1 MARLKAEERKRLRS
15 STFALPGKREFPLED
30 REHGEK
36 ALQLLPDS
44 HTTPAEKKR
53 VRAAVRAKY
62 PSIGTK

>member
-36 ALQLLPDS
+36 ALQLLPNS
-44 HTTPAEKKR
+44 HTTSAEKKR
-53 VRAAVRAKY
+53 VRAAVHRNF
-62 PSIGTK
+62 PSIGSK

>member
-1 MARLKAEERKRLRS
+1 MARLRADERKRLRS

-30 REHGEK
+30 EEHGRK

-44 HTTPAEKKR
+44 HTTPAQKKR
-53 VRAAVRAKY
+53 VRAAVHRKY